1 MLAKFTW
8 TIQGKPQPIASTA
21 TTTPHYEDLTIA
33 LALDLGLALALAIQF
48 IIQFIIQFMLHVF
61 MSFIVVLPCS
71 SSS

>member
-48 IIQFIIQFMLHVF
+48 IIQFMLHVF